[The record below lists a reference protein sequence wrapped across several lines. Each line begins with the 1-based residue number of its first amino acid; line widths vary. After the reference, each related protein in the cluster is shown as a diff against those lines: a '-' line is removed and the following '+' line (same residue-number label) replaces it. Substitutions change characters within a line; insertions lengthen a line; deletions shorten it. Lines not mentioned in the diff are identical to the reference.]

1 MKRKN
6 CVQWE
11 EVHGYTDG
19 VAFLCDVSWCYAP
32 DGSWVSPCIISSDET
47 KIKNLL
53 TNKVYD
59 FDDSF
64 DIDEFVGHP
73 IGDIDYRHA
82 STAQMLEHYG
92 EGKIGLFAIK
102 TLFNYHTF
110 GLSSPPNDAETF
122 THIYPAVLK
131 DIPKLTTFFEKQVQ
145 KSFIKQQKQVAK
157 EKEAESDEY
166 DDTRF

>member
-1 MKRKN
+1 MKKEK

-11 EVHGYTDG
+11 EIYSYTGG
-19 VAFLCDVSWCYAP
+19 VALLCDVSWFRAP
-32 DGSWVSPCIISSDET
+32 DGSWVIPYIISSDET

-73 IGDIDYRHA
+73 IGDIDLIGA

-92 EGKIGLFAIK
+92 EGKLGLFAIK

-110 GLSSPPNDAETF
+110 TLTNPPPNDAETF

-131 DIPKLTTFFEKQVQ
+131 DIPKLTTFF
-145 KSFIKQQKQVAK
+145 
-157 EKEAESDEY
+157 
-166 DDTRF
+166 